1 MIELVKKNNNLQFT
15 GKTPVD
21 NQLSDTSTNPVQNK
35 VITLK
40 VNEIDEVVKALSKK
54 NIDYIERDEGV
65 YLIFDGFK
73 EGSVDMVLIPIV
85 DQTYNPYSTNAASNR
100 ALGQVSNNLTS
111 YIDTNIR
118 PQTINRS
125 PDIYTYQALVEES
138 KFNRHFAFHT
148 RGNSFTGATTET
160 NLPAGQY
167 VCFQTPGWGG
177 IGCWNLTEMKLYL
190 VTYNEIY
197 DENYNPIGYNCAVY
211 CKTDEIEATIG
222 DMETALDAIIALQE
236 GLIGGASE

>member
-1 MIELVKKNNNLQFT
+1 MIELINNKKNLQLT
-15 GKTPVD
+15 EPRITVD
-21 NQLSDTSTNPVQNK
+21 DKLSTESTNPVQNK
-35 VITLK
+35 VITEKIVEL
-40 VNEIDEVVKALSKK
+40 EQI
-54 NIDYIERDEGV
+54 
-65 YLIFDGFK
+65 
-73 EGSVDMVLIPIV
+73 MPIV
-85 DQTYNPYSTNAASNR
+85 DQTYNPYSTNAASSR
-100 ALGQVSNNLTS
+100 VVGQVQNSMTS
-111 YIDTNIR
+111 YVDTNIR
-118 PQTINRS
+118 PQSINRS

-167 VCFQTPGWGG
+167 VCFQVPGWGG
-177 IGCWNLTEMKLYL
+177 IGCWNLNEMKLYF

-222 DMETALDAIIALQE
+222 DIDTALDSIIALQE